1 MRGLFF
7 GFFHGRCGGQNGAG
21 LAIDLHHGEQNGVR
35 AHRFQHPVAGHRAV
49 LFRRHQGHLEP
60 LLLQCFQGIQGGL
73 VLDLGADDVPAKCF
87 SLPGGALD
95 GGVDALGAAGGED
108 HLLRLAPHRPGHL
121 PSCLLHGI
129 PGLFAHGMESGG
141 VAVIL
146 PHQAEGGLSRL
157 LQHLSGGT
165 VIQIVDVFHYLLP
178 LPKLS
183 FRVTAR
189 LKTRWPSPLSRLSAQ
204 K

>member
-1 MRGLFF
+1 MAPVSLLTSIMVSRMVSGATASSTRSQDTVPSFS
-7 GFFHGRCGGQNGAG
+7 GGTRVTWNPSCSKAFR
-21 LAIDLHHGEQNGVR
+21 VSR
-35 AHRFQHPVAGHRAV
+35 VALCSIWV
-49 LFRRHQGHLEP
+49 LT
-60 LLLQCFQGIQGGL
+60 I
-73 VLDLGADDVPAKCF
+73 VPAEGF

-108 HLLRLAPHRPGHL
+108 HLLRFAPQRPGHL
-121 PSCLLHGI
+121 PPGLLHGF

-146 PHQAEGGLSRL
+146 PHQAEGGLGRF